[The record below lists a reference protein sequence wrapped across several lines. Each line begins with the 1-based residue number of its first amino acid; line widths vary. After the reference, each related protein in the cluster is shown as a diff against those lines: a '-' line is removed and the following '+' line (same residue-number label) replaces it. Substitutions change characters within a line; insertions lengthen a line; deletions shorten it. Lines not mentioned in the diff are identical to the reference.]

1 MADVPLPDRE
11 ALRDLFSDLLSK
23 TCAVER
29 IDDGVALS
37 PGTVAVIAEYV
48 DADGEA
54 AGAAIADL
62 PFACRSGSAL
72 VMMPPTVADE
82 ALEAA
87 EIDGDMFDCFKEVVN
102 VLSRVLNSP
111 DSPHVKLRGMYRVGE
126 LLPGGVRTLL
136 QDGDR
141 RRHFTV
147 DIEEYGTGVLTVV
160 SRAEIDVA
168 AAA

>member
-62 PFACRSGSAL
+62 PFACRSTETCSTA
-72 VMMPPTVADE
+72 
-82 ALEAA
+82 
-87 EIDGDMFDCFKEVVN
+87 
-102 VLSRVLNSP
+102 SR
-111 DSPHVKLRGMYRVGE
+111 KW
-126 LLPGGVRTLL
+126 
-136 QDGDR
+136 
-141 RRHFTV
+141 
-147 DIEEYGTGVLTVV
+147 
-160 SRAEIDVA
+160 
-168 AAA
+168 